1 MYRIFGV
8 AKEKYPHTVEALLKL
23 THPDDRPL
31 LKKWIEQAM
40 ANLQPPELDFRI
52 IRSDGT
58 IRYIRGAGDLI
69 TDPAGKPERLA
80 GTAQDI
86 TEQKRTD
93 EALKES
99 ELKYREL
106 VENANSII
114 LRWNKEGKITFL
126 NEFGQKFFSYTED
139 EIIGRHVTGTIVPPT
154 ESTGR
159 KLQPLMDEICADPK
173 KFEYNIN
180 ENVRS
185 NGERVWIAWTNKT
198 ILDSRGQL
206 VEILSIGSDIT
217 DHKRAEE
224 KLRQRTA
231 ELAALNDLAHRVGAG
246 LSLEEVAAAALD
258 QALSPV
264 KPDLAMLYLRQD
276 DHLVL
281 QKARPDLTALNG
293 PETQLRMGECLCG
306 LALQEGKPIYSPDI
320 HADSRCT
327 LKACKEA
334 GMRSF
339 AALPLLSGERI
350 LGVLGLAW
358 TEELE
363 LETRTEFLETI
374 AGEVAMGLHNA
385 LLYRELQQHARELE
399 SRVRE
404 RTAQLQAA
412 NKELEAF
419 AYSISHDLRAPLR
432 AVSGFAQIIARRH
445 RAALN
450 EEGRHYVDNIVL
462 AGERMGHL
470 IDDLLSYS
478 RLGRKALTI
487 QPLALDKV
495 VSQVLDE
502 LADRMAAAG
511 AKVSVPEDLPVI
523 PGDPTLLQQIFTN
536 LLENALIYQRH
547 DVAPKIRGSWSIE
560 NDGEDF

>member
-1 MYRIFGV
+1 
-8 AKEKYPHTVEALLKL
+8 
-23 THPDDRPL
+23 
-31 LKKWIEQAM
+31 
-40 ANLQPPELDFRI
+40 
-52 IRSDGT
+52 
-58 IRYIRGAGDLI
+58 
-69 TDPAGKPERLA
+69 
-80 GTAQDI
+80 
-86 TEQKRTD
+86 
-93 EALKES
+93 
-99 ELKYREL
+99 
-106 VENANSII
+106 
-114 LRWNKEGKITFL
+114 
-126 NEFGQKFFSYTED
+126 
-139 EIIGRHVTGTIVPPT
+139 
-154 ESTGR
+154 
-159 KLQPLMDEICADPK
+159 
-173 KFEYNIN
+173 
-180 ENVRS
+180 
-185 NGERVWIAWTNKT
+185 
-198 ILDSRGQL
+198 
-206 VEILSIGSDIT
+206 
-217 DHKRAEE
+217 
-224 KLRQRTA
+224 
-231 ELAALNDLAHRVGAG
+231 
-246 LSLEEVAAAALD
+246 
-258 QALSPV
+258 
-264 KPDLAMLYLRQD
+264 
-276 DHLVL
+276 
-281 QKARPDLTALNG
+281 
-293 PETQLRMGECLCG
+293 
-306 LALQEGKPIYSPDI
+306 
-320 HADSRCT
+320 
-327 LKACKEA
+327 
-334 GMRSF
+334 MRSF

-547 DVAPKIRGSWSIE
+547 DVAPKIRVSWSIE